1 MVTQEKQIVET
12 LLFADGR
19 AEIIEKFTRWVNE
32 LPFGHDFILRIDGV
46 IGDEPCQDIPE
57 HVVQ

>member
-1 MVTQEKQIVET
+1 LRRYNQLNINVLKILVMVTQEKQIVET

-32 LPFGHDFILRIDGV
+32 LPFGH
-46 IGDEPCQDIPE
+46 
-57 HVVQ
+57 